1 MKPTDDL
8 KEEHHAVKLMLN
20 ILDGICIDIE
30 SGKEIKRE
38 HLENVVEFLKVFVD
52 KCHHTK
58 EEEYLFPAMKK
69 AEIPGSAE
77 IIDSLL
83 EEHEH
88 GRRNVKMI
96 SEAISGNMDSEALST
111 IVKASR
117 DYIELLTPHIDKE
130 ENTLFPMA
138 DEHLAKKDQD
148 NMLKSFDIVEIEK
161 VGEGKHEE
169 FHKLLH
175 SLRDIY
181 VKS

>member
-8 KEEHHAVKLMLN
+8 KEEHHAVKLMLK

-30 SGKEIKRE
+30 SGKEVKHE
-38 HLENVVEFLKVFVD
+38 HLGNVVEFLKVFVD

-69 AEIPGSAE
+69 ANIPGSKDM
-77 IIDSLL
+77 IDSLL

-88 GRRNVKMI
+88 GRRNVRMI
-96 SEAISGNMDSEALST
+96 SEAISGNMDSEDLST
-111 IVKASR
+111 IVKSSR
-117 DYIELLTPHIDKE
+117 DYIELLTQHINKE
-130 ENTLFPMA
+130 NNKLFPMA
-138 DEHLAKKDQD
+138 DEHLAQEIQVDL
-148 NMLKSFDIVEIEK
+148 LKSFDIVEIEK
-161 VGEGKHEE
+161 IGEGKHEE

-175 SLRDIY
+175 SLRDVY

>member
-8 KEEHHAVKLMLN
+8 KEEHHAVKLMLK
-20 ILDGICIDIE
+20 ILDGICVDIE
-30 SGKEIKRE
+30 SGNKVEHE

-69 AEIPGSAE
+69 AEILGSTV

-83 EEHEH
+83 IEHET
-88 GRRNVKMI
+88 GRRNVRMI
-96 SEAISGNMDSEALST
+96 SEAVSGKMDSEALST
-111 IVKASR
+111 IVKNSR
-117 DYIELLTPHIDKE
+117 DYVELLSQHIDKE
-130 ENTLFPMA
+130 DNKLFPLA
-138 DEHLAKKDQD
+138 DKHLAPEIQED
-148 NMLKSFDIVEIEK
+148 LFKSFEIVEIEK
-161 VGEGKHEE
+161 IGEGKHEE

-175 SLRDIY
+175 NLKDVY